1 MAQLYNP
8 GAIKDDDFKMYGGN
22 SKIIEG
28 KPDKTASAWIS
39 GLGGM
44 FDLSINAADTAIKEG
59 IKTDWYNRYDK
70 VNAQNGV
77 DAYVD
82 ETGGGQIAPPLNI
95 DPNKYH
101 QTGTS
106 PQNTPVPISPSDSD
120 VPTSGSLTAAGLA
133 PPNLNRHE
141 YTLSRLNA
149 AHKAGRLSDTLYY
162 AQLEANIREIRAQNP
177 GYREYID
184 QLVQKTTGITP
195 ANALRKAVE
204 NDLNKAQQLAQKG
217 VDDEKKLF
225 ESKSEWVPAPVYQA
239 VKSGKLTYGQ
249 GIMIAQANESRA
261 KATTVQAN
269 QLSAQKAA
277 REFNIETAKQTIS
290 STLAQHGAAILN
302 DANAAGGISKVVD
315 DMLKKATPGAD
326 GKVILN
332 EQDTQ
337 NLSIALQQFKLSV
350 RAKMTDL
357 MMGTP
362 PGQKESFAQIIGD
375 PKAVEEIIDNQMKII
390 VGPIEEAISKGDYS
404 LLKTHMSQAKMIEDA
419 SKSRFLRDPIT
430 VKMTTVGNL
439 FGEAGKNILLT
450 DSSYLNEFQNLIKK
464 SITSDVL
471 INGKNGV
478 DTSKIVAK
486 TVKDLKE
493 LPASDAG
500 KVLKGMIDD
509 ITKLGPDAPKE
520 AVDLLLKVFTD
531 PAMSLQMRRMSS
543 DEKLYLL
550 KSFGGDT
557 FERMKQNTPTTVQR
571 YKDFV
576 KERFIDLYKTE
587 FDGLKEDQINNKYAT
602 MIMEPQFGLI
612 LYQPTKAG
620 LEEARRRLKVASANQ
635 TIYGEGGSANP
646 SDAQAEQYWRQNIAS
661 PNIQKSVDKVNQ
673 GITASRKIFE
683 DDKTSVK
690 NFLGAVYQRFLTTP
704 QAQEVSGFAKLLKSF
719 GFGETPD
726 KTPADP
732 SIDRLNVSSFTNGS
746 GSNAQPGTVD
756 TSEEETS
763 LRKYVVKGHGA
774 ERPDSFSNMNPKF
787 RSALVPFFQ
796 AAEEAGVLKPEE
808 GISSGWRSK
817 ELQAR
822 LHAQNPYM
830 AAPAGRSQ
838 HGFGTAIDLNRG
850 NRKFIEWAHKNADR
864 FGFFFPLANE
874 EWHMEPVGSRKKKKE
889 DEE

>member
-39 GLGGM
+39 GLGSM
-44 FDLSINAADTAIKEG
+44 FDLSINAADTALKEG

-326 GKVILN
+326 GKVTLN

-357 MMGTP
+357 MMGKTE
-362 PGQKESFAQIIGD
+362 GQKESFAQIIGD
-375 PKAVEEIIDNQMKII
+375 PKAVEEIIDNQMKTI

-419 SKSRFLRDPIT
+419 SKSRYLREPIT
-430 VKMTTVGNL
+430 VKMVTIGNL

-450 DSSYLNEFQNLIKK
+450 NSSYLNEFQNLIKK

-471 INGKNGV
+471 INSKNGV

-509 ITKLGPDAPKE
+509 LTKLGPDAPKE
-520 AVDLLLKVFTD
+520 AVDILLKVFTD

-543 DEKLYLL
+543 DEKLYIL

-557 FERMKQNTPTTVQR
+557 FERMKQNSPTTVQR

-576 KERFIDLYKTE
+576 KERFIDLYKTS
-587 FDGLKEDQINNKYAT
+587 FDGLKEDQIYNKHAT
-602 MIMEPQFGLI
+602 IIMEPQFGLLI
-612 LYQPTKAG
+612 YQPTKEG
-620 LEEARRRLKVASANQ
+620 LEEARRRLTASNTYGFNKDPRFVAKVTN
-635 TIYGEGGSANP
+635 
-646 SDAQAEQYWRQNIAS
+646 AQAEQYWRENIAS
-661 PNIQKSVDKVNQ
+661 PSIQQQIDQVNQ

-704 QAQEVSGFAKLLKSF
+704 HAQEVSGFAKLLKSF
-719 GFGETPD
+719 GFGAADNKE
-726 KTPADP
+726 PADP

-796 AAEEAGVLKPEE
+796 AAEEAGVLKLGE